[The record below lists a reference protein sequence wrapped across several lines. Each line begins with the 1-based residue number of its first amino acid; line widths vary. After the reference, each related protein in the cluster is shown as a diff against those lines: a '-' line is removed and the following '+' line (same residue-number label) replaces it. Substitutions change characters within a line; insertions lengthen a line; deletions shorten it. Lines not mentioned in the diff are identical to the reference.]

1 MLVQANIL
9 TDIVTTIFEKSGSPP
24 EEASLVAGS
33 LVKANLMGHDSH
45 GVGLVP
51 TYVRHIQAG
60 LLIPGTSAECVKD
73 DGAIMMFDG
82 RRGFGRRAGGEAMA
96 AAAERCRETGVVLMT
111 LRNAHHIGRIGA
123 YGEIAMEHGM
133 ISLHFVNVID
143 HGPTVAPWGGGE
155 ARYVTN
161 PVCIAVPGTENTPP
175 TLLDMATSLI
185 ALGKA
190 RVALSKGEQMA
201 EGLMIDANGK
211 PTTDPSVMYNEP
223 KGALLPFGD
232 HKGSGLALMCE
243 LLAGG
248 LSGGG
253 TIQPN
258 NPQQK
263 SIINNM
269 FTIVIDPARLVDM
282 TWLRSEI
289 DATVDYVKSA
299 RPADPDKP
307 VIVAGDAER
316 ARTAERMAAGI
327 EINDEAWTEMRETGE
342 GLGMESRV
350 FEAS

>member
-1 MLVQANIL
+1 
-9 TDIVTTIFEKSGSPP
+9 
-24 EEASLVAGS
+24 
-33 LVKANLMGHDSH
+33 
-45 GVGLVP
+45 
-51 TYVRHIQAG
+51 
-60 LLIPGTSAECVKD
+60 
-73 DGAIMMFDG
+73 
-82 RRGFGRRAGGEAMA
+82 
-96 AAAERCRETGVVLMT
+96 MT

-253 TIQPN
+253 TIQPD

>member
-1 MLVQANIL
+1 
-9 TDIVTTIFEKSGSPP
+9 
-24 EEASLVAGS
+24 
-33 LVKANLMGHDSH
+33 
-45 GVGLVP
+45 
-51 TYVRHIQAG
+51 
-60 LLIPGTSAECVKD
+60 
-73 DGAIMMFDG
+73 
-82 RRGFGRRAGGEAMA
+82 
-96 AAAERCRETGVVLMT
+96 
-111 LRNAHHIGRIGA
+111 
-123 YGEIAMEHGM
+123 
-133 ISLHFVNVID
+133 
-143 HGPTVAPWGGGE
+143 VAPWGGGE

-190 RVALSKGEQMA
+190 RVALSKGEQME
-201 EGLMIDANGK
+201 EGLMIDADGK
-211 PTTDPSVMYNEP
+211 PTTDPAVMYGNP

-253 TIQPN
+253 TIQPDN
-258 NPQQK
+258 LQLQ

-289 DATVDYVKSA
+289 DATIAYVKSA
-299 RPADPDKP
+299 RPVDPDKP

-327 EINDEAWTEMRETGE
+327 EINDEAWAEMRLSGE
-342 GLGMESRV
+342 SVGMAGEV
-350 FEAS
+350 FDVT